1 LNGEF
6 MSADIVMSIRRRADR
21 RAIDEASVERPSASA
36 GIPSSVYDKAQPN
49 NDLGAERAAGRLR
62 GPPMI
67 PSVASRVG
75 ALRFF
80 SFALASGAAA
90 LIAAGCSPAQ
100 SQGGPGG
107 PPPVSVAPAVQR
119 SVQTNEDFS
128 ARIEAQDTVE
138 LRSRVAGTLDRVHFK
153 EGQRV
158 AKGALL
164 FTIDPKPFAAE
175 VDRAQAQLAASRT
188 QAELAKAE
196 LARAEKLLPL
206 QAVSVQEVDQL
217 RAGQRNAEAA
227 ERAARAAVNT
237 AQLSLGYTRITAP
250 VAGRMSRTNVT
261 PGNLVGVGEPVLST
275 LVASDKVQVWFD
287 ASEASY
293 LKLAQVLRAGGAA
306 PTVAVG
312 LANEDGF
319 PHAGTVDF
327 VDNRLNPA
335 TGSIRVRATLD
346 NKDGRFVPGL
356 SARVRLASG
365 AAAPATMV
373 PERAIGTDQTRKVV
387 MVVGDQNIVTPRE
400 VKLGALADGMRVVSG
415 VKAGELIIVDG
426 LQRAFPGAP
435 VTPTVLKVD
444 DKGLPIAAPAPQG
457 EPKK

>member
-1 LNGEF
+1 MIQPALGGAVAPRIC
-6 MSADIVMSIRRRADR
+6 SS
-21 RAIDEASVERPSASA
+21 
-36 GIPSSVYDKAQPN
+36 GITPLFSWVVV
-49 NDLGAERAAGRLR
+49 LAATLF
-62 GPPMI
+62 
-67 PSVASRVG
+67 VG
-75 ALRFF
+75 
-80 SFALASGAAA
+80 
-90 LIAAGCSPAQ
+90 GCAPAQ

-119 SVQTNEDFS
+119 QIQSSEDFS
-128 ARIEAQDTVE
+128 ARIEAQETVE
-138 LRSRVAGTLDRVHFK
+138 LRSRVAGTLERVHFK

-175 VDRAQAQLAASRT
+175 VDRLQAQLAASRT

-206 QAVSVQEVDQL
+206 QAISAQEVDQL
-217 RAGQRNAEAA
+217 RASLRNGEAA
-227 ERAARAAVNT
+227 ERAARAALNT
-237 AQLSLGYTRITAP
+237 TQLALGYARITAP
-250 VAGRMSRTNVT
+250 VAGRISRANVT

-293 LKLAQVLRAGGAA
+293 LRLAQVLRAGGPA
-306 PTVAVG
+306 PTVGVG
-312 LANEDGF
+312 LSNEDGY
-319 PHAGTVDF
+319 PHQATVDF
-327 VDNRLNPA
+327 LDNRLNPA
-335 TGSIRVRATLD
+335 TGSIRARATLD
-346 NKDGRFVPGL
+346 NKDGRFIPGL

-365 AAAPATMV
+365 ASTPSTLV

-387 MVVGDQNIVTPRE
+387 MVVGDKNIVTPRE

-415 VKAGELIIVDG
+415 VKAGEMIIVDG

-435 VTPTVLKVD
+435 VTPQVLKVD
-444 DKGLPIAAPAPQG
+444 ALGLPIPAPPPPPAQG
-457 EPKK
+457 AEKK

>member
-1 LNGEF
+1 
-6 MSADIVMSIRRRADR
+6 MQYPIVRRA
-21 RAIDEASVERPSASA
+21 SALALSL
-36 GIPSSVYDKAQPN
+36 S
-49 NDLGAERAAGRLR
+49 
-62 GPPMI
+62 
-67 PSVASRVG
+67 G
-75 ALRFF
+75 AL
-80 SFALASGAAA
+80 
-90 LIAAGCSPAQ
+90 IVAGCNPAQ

-107 PPPVSVAPAVQR
+107 PPPVSVAPAVER
-119 SVQTNEDFS
+119 AVQASEDFS
-128 ARIEAQDTVE
+128 ARIEAQDLVD

-164 FTIDPKPFAAE
+164 FSIDARPFAVE
-175 VDRAQAQLAASRT
+175 VERAQAALASSRT
-188 QAELAKAE
+188 QAELARAE

-206 QAVSVQEVDQL
+206 KAVSLQEIDQL

-227 ERAARAAVNT
+227 ERSAQATLAA
-237 AQLSLGYTRITAP
+237 AQLNLGYTRITAP
-250 VAGRMSRTNVT
+250 VAGRISRTNVT

-293 LKLAQVLRAGGAA
+293 LRLAQAMRAGGPA
-306 PTVAVG
+306 PTAAVG
-312 LANEDGF
+312 LADEAGH
-319 PHAGTVDF
+319 PHTATVDF
-327 VDNRLNPA
+327 LDNRLNPA

-365 AAAPATMV
+365 AATPSTLV

-387 MVVGDQNIVTPRE
+387 MVVGANNIVAPRE

-435 VTPTVLKVD
+435 VTPQVLKVD
-444 DKGLPIAAPAPQG
+444 AQGMPIAPTPAPPASG
-457 EPKK
+457 APGGAGK

>member
-1 LNGEF
+1 MPFPAFG
-6 MSADIVMSIRRRADR
+6 
-21 RAIDEASVERPSASA
+21 
-36 GIPSSVYDKAQPN
+36 
-49 NDLGAERAAGRLR
+49 
-62 GPPMI
+62 
-67 PSVASRVG
+67 
-75 ALRFF
+75 
-80 SFALASGAAA
+80 GAAA
-90 LIAAGCSPAQ
+90 FRLALPVVLLGAALIGAGCSPAQ

-119 SVQTNEDFS
+119 SMQSSEDFS
-128 ARIEAQDTVE
+128 ARIEAQETVE
-138 LRSRVAGTLDRVHFK
+138 LRSRVAGTVERVHFK

-158 AKGALL
+158 ARGALL
-164 FTIDPKPFAAE
+164 FTIDARPFAAE
-175 VDRAQAQLAASRT
+175 AERAQAALAASRT

-196 LARAEKLLPL
+196 LARAEKLLPM

-217 RAGQRNAEAA
+217 RASQRNAEASQ
-227 ERAARAAVNT
+227 RAAQAALTT
-237 AQLSLGYTRITAP
+237 AQLNLGYARVTAP
-250 VAGRMSRTNVT
+250 VAGRISRANIT

-287 ASEASY
+287 AGEASY
-293 LKLAQVLRAGGAA
+293 LRLAQALRAGGPA

-312 LANEDGF
+312 LADEDGH
-319 PHAGTVDF
+319 PHTGTVDF
-327 VDNRLNPA
+327 LDNRLNPA

-365 AAAPATMV
+365 AAAPSTLV

-387 MVVGDQNIVTPRE
+387 MVVDDKNIVTPRE
-400 VKLGALADGMRVVSG
+400 VKLGALTEGMRVVSG

-435 VTPTVLKVD
+435 VTPQVLRVD
-444 DKGLPIAAPAPQG
+444 AMGLPIPAPPPAPPAQG
-457 EPKK
+457 AEKK